1 MTGLIVPPGQGR
13 KLITKAQEV
22 TFKAT
27 KDHGSSL
34 SVFEVVVPPGFDVGA
49 HVHHDAQEFFYVLEG
64 ELELLAFEPERR
76 TEDSW
81 HRWTSPDG
89 DRITSATEG
98 AFMFVPP
105 GTPHAFRNA
114 SDKPARMLFQCYPSP
129 YHEFYFEEIAEIW
142 QAGGTIDQEAVERMR
157 RRYDVH
163 QLTPLR
169 YEPPTREPAVAPV
182 PEPAVASVPEP
193 AATAPVTGPGPGP
206 GSGSGSA
213 AAPATAPAVAPVVP
227 PVSSPVSSPRAAGRG
242 A

>member
-27 KDHGSSL
+27 KDQGSSL

-89 DRITSATEG
+89 DRIAAATEG

-142 QAGGTIDQEAVERMR
+142 QAGGTVDQEAVERMR

-169 YEPPTREPAVAPV
+169 YEPPTPAPKSA
-182 PEPAVASVPEP
+182 PEPAPGPAPDPGPAPEP
-193 AATAPVTGPGPGP
+193 AAAPAPAPAPAPSLAPAPV
-206 GSGSGSA
+206 
-213 AAPATAPAVAPVVP
+213 
-227 PVSSPVSSPRAAGRG
+227 VSSPRAAGRG

>member
-27 KDHGSSL
+27 GAQGSTL
-34 SVFEVVVPPGFDVGA
+34 SIFEVVVPPGFDVGA

-81 HRWTSPDG
+81 HQWTSPQG
-89 DRITSATEG
+89 DQIAQATEG

-114 SDKPARMLFQCYPSP
+114 SSAPARMLFQCYPSP

-142 QAGGTIDQEAVERMR
+142 AAGGQVDQQAVERMR

-169 YEPPTREPAVAPV
+169 FDPPDPT
-182 PEPAVASVPEP
+182 
-193 AATAPVTGPGPGP
+193 PGPGP
-206 GSGSGSA
+206 VPASA
-213 AAPATAPAVAPVVP
+213 
-227 PVSSPVSSPRAAGRG
+227 PVSSRRAAKRG